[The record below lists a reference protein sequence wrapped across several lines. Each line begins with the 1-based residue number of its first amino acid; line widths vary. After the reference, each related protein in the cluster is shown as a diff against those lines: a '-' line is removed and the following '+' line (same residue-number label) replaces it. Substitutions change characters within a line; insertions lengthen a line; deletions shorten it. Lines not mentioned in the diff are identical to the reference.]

1 VRIEKHIHL
10 LKPDARWFSAPGER
24 DLDFLPAFGA
34 VSKAVQIAI
43 RECLPTAYFQS
54 MDEFQDREKA
64 NAVLLFQATPPFRAK
79 VRTDLT
85 YDVLNPK
92 MLELLARKS
101 KKRLAHVLASVERK
115 LSVADLFELAP
126 EYAPRQAAEIVAS
139 VQRLA
144 RSRRCLLGLIRAE
157 GVLVDALVQ
166 LGGAGDLSARKQRT
180 RMASFRK
187 KWNHQLRR
195 MCNRRD
201 FSALGPPILEAA
213 TQALAS
219 FQQGETMG

>member
-1 VRIEKHIHL
+1 MRIEKHIYS
-10 LKPDARWFSAPGER
+10 LKPDACWFSAPGER
-24 DLDFLPAFGA
+24 DRDFLPAFGA
-34 VSKAVQIAI
+34 VSKAVQIVL

-64 NAVLLFQATPPFRAK
+64 NAVLLFQATPPFHAK

-85 YDVLNPK
+85 YDVLDPK

-101 KKRLAHVLASVERK
+101 KLRLTHLLASVERK
-115 LSVADLFELAP
+115 LRVADLVELAP
-126 EYAPRQAAEIVAS
+126 AYAPNQAVVILAS

-144 RSRRCLLGLIRAE
+144 RSRRCLLGLIRGE
-157 GVLVDALVQ
+157 GVLVDALVR
-166 LGGAGDLSARKQRT
+166 LGWAGDLSPRKQRT

-187 KWNHQLRR
+187 KWNYQLRR

-201 FSALGPPILEAA
+201 FRSLGPSILEAA

-219 FQQGETMG
+219 FQQGGLL